1 MNVKF
6 GFTQGL
12 NVARLGLDESQ
23 VITACQIA
31 DRMDYDSVWSMD
43 HSNVP
48 QWKNAVVNDAW
59 LMLAAIGAVTSH
71 VELGTC
77 VTDAIRRH
85 PPAIALSTITLDRIT
100 KGRAILGIG
109 AGEAQNVVD
118 FGIEFSKP
126 VSKFKEQL
134 EVIEKLF
141 ESEPDRRVSYKG
153 QHYNLVEACLQARS
167 IRKPRPPI
175 YIAAGAPKTLEL
187 CAKYGDGWIPIGYTP
202 ELFKNHANVI
212 RDRAKEIGRD
222 LNGFQFANDVDIYFT
237 DDGEEAWN
245 KMKNAVK
252 VSLYKPELLKVHN
265 IQQDSE
271 FDFRRYFTEY
281 AMNKPEL
288 MEQMKKA
295 ALKIPDSV
303 ARTAIGVGKP
313 EDVIQ
318 MLERFIDAGTN
329 HFIIRF
335 WGDGY
340 FKNIETFGNK
350 VITYFRDQGRDYAC
364 RYTSKV
370 PLFCGDALDGW
381 GLCARATGSAS
392 SPRPFSDR
400 ANSVENPWKV

>member
-1 MNVKF
+1 MTIKF

-12 NVARLGLDESQ
+12 NVARLGLDETQ
-23 VITACQIA
+23 IITACQMA
-31 DRMDYDSVWSMD
+31 DRLDYDSIWAMD
-43 HSNVP
+43 HTNVP

-59 LMLAAIGAVTSH
+59 LLLAAIGALTNK

-85 PPAIALSTITLDRIT
+85 PSTIALATVTLDRLT
-100 KGRAILGIG
+100 NGRGILGIG

-118 FGIEFSKP
+118 FGIEFNKP
-126 VSKFKEQL
+126 VTKLKEQL
-134 EVIEKLF
+134 EVIDKLF
-141 ESEPDRRVSYKG
+141 QSDPDNRVDYEGKYYKLD
-153 QHYNLVEACLQARS
+153 NACLQASS
-167 IRKPRPPI
+167 IRKPRPPV

-202 ELFKNHANVI
+202 ALFQAHANVI
-212 RDRAKEIGRD
+212 KEHAKTAGRD
-222 LNGFQFANDVDIYFT
+222 ITNFQFANDVDIYFT
-237 DDGEEAWN
+237 EDGEEAWN

-252 VSLYKPELLKVHN
+252 VSLFKPELLKVHN

-288 MEQMKKA
+288 MEQMKRA

-313 EDVIQ
+313 DDVIE
-318 MLERFIDAGTN
+318 MLDRFINAGVN

-340 FKNIETFGNK
+340 FKNIEMFGKK
-350 VITYFRDQGRDYAC
+350 VIPYFRE
-364 RYTSKV
+364 K
-370 PLFCGDALDGW
+370 
-381 GLCARATGSAS
+381 
-392 SPRPFSDR
+392 
-400 ANSVENPWKV
+400 NKK

>member
-1 MNVKF
+1 MFASKHLQSIYTHVIYTDALSNMTTKF

-12 NVARLGLDESQ
+12 NVARLGLDETQ
-23 VITACQIA
+23 IMTACQIA
-31 DRMDYDSVWSMD
+31 DRLDYDSIWAMD

-59 LMLAAIGAVTSH
+59 LLLAAIGAITRK

-85 PPAIALSTITLDRIT
+85 PSAIALSTITLDRLT
-100 KGRAILGIG
+100 NGRAILGIG

-126 VSKFKEQL
+126 VTKFKEQL
-134 EVIEKLF
+134 EVIELLFNSDPDKRVDYNGNYYKLT
-141 ESEPDRRVSYKG
+141 
-153 QHYNLVEACLQARS
+153 NACLQAKS
-167 IRKPRPPI
+167 IRNPRPPV

-187 CAKYGDGWIPIGYTP
+187 CAIYGDGWIPIGYTP
-202 ELFKNHANVI
+202 ALFKAHADVI
-212 RDRAKEIGRD
+212 REHGKKHGRN
-222 LNGFQFANDVDIYFT
+222 LSNFQFANDVDVYFT

-265 IQQDSE
+265 IEQDSE

-288 MEQMKKA
+288 MEQMKRA
-295 ALKIPDSV
+295 AMKIPDSV

-313 EDVIQ
+313 DDVIE
-318 MLERFIDAGTN
+318 MLERFIEAGTN

-335 WGDGY
+335 WGEGY
-340 FKNIETFGNK
+340 FKNIELFGRK
-350 VITYFRDQGRDYAC
+350 VIPYFRG
-364 RYTSKV
+364 
-370 PLFCGDALDGW
+370 
-381 GLCARATGSAS
+381 
-392 SPRPFSDR
+392 
-400 ANSVENPWKV
+400 NENK

>member
-1 MNVKF
+1 MTIKF

-31 DRMDYDSVWSMD
+31 DRMYYDSVWTMA

-48 QWKNAVVNDAW
+48 QWKNSFVNDAW

-85 PPAIALSTITLDRIT
+85 PSAIALSTITLDRIT

-141 ESEPDRRVSYKG
+141 ES
-153 QHYNLVEACLQARS
+153 CLQARS
-167 IRKPRPPI
+167 IRKPRPPV
-175 YIAAGAPKTLEL
+175 YIAAGAPKTLGL

-252 VSLYKPELLKVHN
+252 VSLYKPELLKVHDLP
-265 IQQDSE
+265 QDSD

-288 MEQMKKA
+288 MEQMKRA

-335 WGDGY
+335 WGEGY
-340 FKNIETFGNK
+340 FKNIEIFGSK
-350 VITYFRDQGRDYAC
+350 VIPYFRDEHR
-364 RYTSKV
+364 K
-370 PLFCGDALDGW
+370 
-381 GLCARATGSAS
+381 
-392 SPRPFSDR
+392 
-400 ANSVENPWKV
+400 

>member
-1 MNVKF
+1 MTIKF

-31 DRMDYDSVWSMD
+31 DRMDYDSVWTMD

-85 PPAIALSTITLDRIT
+85 PSAIALSTITLDRIT

-141 ESEPDRRVSYKG
+141 TSDPDRRVSYKG
-153 QHYNLVEACLQARS
+153 QYYSLIEACLQARS

-212 RDRAKEIGRD
+212 RERAKEIGRD
-222 LNGFQFANDVDIYFT
+222 LNDFQFANDVDVYFT
-237 DDGEEAWN
+237 EDGEEAWN

-303 ARTAIGVGKP
+303 ARSAIGVGKP

-318 MLERFIDAGTN
+318 MLERFIEAGTN

-335 WGDGY
+335 WGEGY

-350 VITYFRDQGRDYAC
+350 VITYFRDQG
-364 RYTSKV
+364 K
-370 PLFCGDALDGW
+370 P
-381 GLCARATGSAS
+381 
-392 SPRPFSDR
+392 
-400 ANSVENPWKV
+400 

>member
-1 MNVKF
+1 MTIKF

-12 NVARLGLDESQ
+12 NVARLGLDETQ
-23 VITACQIA
+23 VTTACQIA
-31 DRMDYDSVWSMD
+31 DRMGYNSIWAMD

-59 LMLAAIGAVTSH
+59 LILAAIGAVTQN

-85 PPAIALSTITLDRIT
+85 PSTIALSTITLDRIT
-100 KGRAILGIG
+100 KGRAMLGIG

-126 VSKFKEQL
+126 VTKFKEQL
-134 EVIEKLF
+134 EVIDKLF
-141 ESEPDRRVSYKG
+141 DSDVDHHVSYQG
-153 QHYNLVEACLQARS
+153 QYYRLLNASLQAKS

-187 CAKYGDGWIPIGYTP
+187 CARYGDGWIPIGYTP
-202 ELFKNHANVI
+202 ELFRYHANLI
-212 RDRAKEIGRD
+212 IESAKRIGRD
-222 LNGFQFANDVDIYFT
+222 LPGFQFANDVDIYFS
-237 DDGEEAWN
+237 DDGEEAWT

-265 IQQDSE
+265 IPQDSE

-313 EDVIQ
+313 DDVIQ
-318 MLERFIDAGTN
+318 MLERFIKAGTN

-335 WGDGY
+335 WGEGY
-340 FKNIETFGNK
+340 FKNIEMFGNK
-350 VITYFRDQGRDYAC
+350 VIPYFREAE
-364 RYTSKV
+364 K
-370 PLFCGDALDGW
+370 
-381 GLCARATGSAS
+381 
-392 SPRPFSDR
+392 
-400 ANSVENPWKV
+400 K

>member
-1 MNVKF
+1 
-6 GFTQGL
+6 
-12 NVARLGLDESQ
+12 
-23 VITACQIA
+23 
-31 DRMDYDSVWSMD
+31 MDYDSVWSMD

-85 PPAIALSTITLDRIT
+85 PSAIALSTITLDRIT

-288 MEQMKKA
+288 MEQMKRA

-350 VITYFRDQGRDYAC
+350 VITYFRDQGRA
-364 RYTSKV
+364 
-370 PLFCGDALDGW
+370 
-381 GLCARATGSAS
+381 
-392 SPRPFSDR
+392 
-400 ANSVENPWKV
+400 

>member
-1 MNVKF
+1 MTIKF

-31 DRMDYDSVWSMD
+31 DRMDYDSVWTMD

-85 PPAIALSTITLDRIT
+85 PSAIALSAITLDRIT

-141 ESEPDRRVSYKG
+141 TSEPDRRVSYKG
-153 QHYNLVEACLQARS
+153 QYYSLIEACLQARS

-212 RDRAKEIGRD
+212 RERAKETGRD
-222 LNGFQFANDVDIYFT
+222 LNDFQFANDVDVYFT
-237 DDGEEAWN
+237 EDGEEAWN

-288 MEQMKKA
+288 MEQMKRA

-303 ARTAIGVGKP
+303 ARSAIGVGKP

-335 WGDGY
+335 WGEGY

-350 VITYFRDQGRDYAC
+350 VITYFRDQG
-364 RYTSKV
+364 K
-370 PLFCGDALDGW
+370 P
-381 GLCARATGSAS
+381 
-392 SPRPFSDR
+392 
-400 ANSVENPWKV
+400 

>member
-1 MNVKF
+1 MRTKF

-12 NVARLGLDESQ
+12 NVARLGLDETQ

-31 DRMDYDSVWSMD
+31 DRMDYDSIWAMD

-48 QWKNAVVNDAW
+48 QWKNAIVNDAW
-59 LMLAAIGAVTSH
+59 IMLAAIGALTQN
-71 VELGTC
+71 VEVGTC

-85 PPAIALSTITLDRIT
+85 PSAIALSTITLDRVT
-100 KGRAILGIG
+100 KGRGMLGIG

-118 FGIEFSKP
+118 FGIEFTKP
-126 VSKFKEQL
+126 VTKFKEQL
-134 EVIEKLF
+134 EVIHRLF
-141 ESEPDRRVSYKG
+141 ESGVDNHVSYNGEFYKL
-153 QHYNLVEACLQARS
+153 NDASLQTKS

-187 CAKYGDGWIPIGYTP
+187 CARYGDGWIPIGYTP
-202 ELFKNHANVI
+202 ELFRNHVNVI
-212 RDRAKEIGRD
+212 KENAKKIGRD
-222 LNGFQFANDVDIYFT
+222 ISGFQFANDVDVYFS

-265 IQQDSE
+265 ILQDSE

-288 MEQMKKA
+288 MEQMKRA

-303 ARTAIGVGKP
+303 ARTAIGVGKA
-313 EDVIQ
+313 DDIIQ
-318 MLERFIDAGTN
+318 MLDRFIQAGTN

-335 WGDGY
+335 WGEGY
-340 FKNIETFGNK
+340 FKNIEMFGNK
-350 VITYFRDQGRDYAC
+350 VIPYFRDQE
-364 RYTSKV
+364 K
-370 PLFCGDALDGW
+370 
-381 GLCARATGSAS
+381 
-392 SPRPFSDR
+392 
-400 ANSVENPWKV
+400 K

>member
-1 MNVKF
+1 MKIKF

-12 NVARLGLDESQ
+12 NVARLGLDETQ
-23 VITACQIA
+23 IITACQMA
-31 DRMDYDSVWSMD
+31 DRLDYDSIWAMD
-43 HSNVP
+43 HTNVP

-59 LMLAAIGAVTSH
+59 LLLAAIGALTNK

-85 PPAIALSTITLDRIT
+85 PSTIALATVTLDRLT
-100 KGRAILGIG
+100 NGRGMLGIG

-118 FGIEFSKP
+118 FGIEFNKP
-126 VSKFKEQL
+126 VTKLKEQL
-134 EVIEKLF
+134 EVIDKLF
-141 ESEPDRRVSYKG
+141 QSDPDNRVDYDG
-153 QHYNLVEACLQARS
+153 QYYRLINACLQAAS
-167 IRKPRPPI
+167 IRKPRPPV

-187 CAKYGDGWIPIGYTP
+187 CARYGDGWIPIGYTP
-202 ELFKNHANVI
+202 ELFKAHADVI
-212 RDRAKEIGRD
+212 RGHAKTLGRD
-222 LNGFQFANDVDIYFT
+222 LTDFQFANDVDIYFT
-237 DDGEEAWN
+237 EDGEEAWN

-281 AMNKPEL
+281 TMDKPEL

-295 ALKIPDSV
+295 ALSIPDSV

-313 EDVIQ
+313 DEVIE
-318 MLERFIDAGTN
+318 MLERFINSGVN

-340 FKNIETFGNK
+340 FKNIEMFGKK
-350 VITYFRDQGRDYAC
+350 VIPYFREQE
-364 RYTSKV
+364 K
-370 PLFCGDALDGW
+370 
-381 GLCARATGSAS
+381 
-392 SPRPFSDR
+392 
-400 ANSVENPWKV
+400 K

>member
-1 MNVKF
+1 MTIKF

-31 DRMDYDSVWSMD
+31 DRMDYDSVWTMD

-85 PPAIALSTITLDRIT
+85 PSAIALSTITLDRIT

-141 ESEPDRRVSYKG
+141 TSEPDRRVNYKG
-153 QHYNLVEACLQARS
+153 QYYNLIEACLQAKS
-167 IRKPRPPI
+167 IRKPRPPV

-212 RDRAKEIGRD
+212 RERAKEIGRD
-222 LNGFQFANDVDIYFT
+222 LNDFQFANDVDVYFT
-237 DDGEEAWN
+237 EDGEEAWN

-335 WGDGY
+335 WGEGY

-350 VITYFRDQGRDYAC
+350 VITYFRDQG
-364 RYTSKV
+364 K
-370 PLFCGDALDGW
+370 P
-381 GLCARATGSAS
+381 
-392 SPRPFSDR
+392 
-400 ANSVENPWKV
+400 

>member
-1 MNVKF
+1 MTIKF

-31 DRMDYDSVWSMD
+31 DRMDYDSVWTMD

-85 PPAIALSTITLDRIT
+85 PSAIALSAITLDRIT

-141 ESEPDRRVSYKG
+141 TSEPDRRVSYKG
-153 QHYNLVEACLQARS
+153 QYYSLIEACLQARS

-212 RDRAKEIGRD
+212 RERAKEIGRD
-222 LNGFQFANDVDIYFT
+222 FNDFQFANDVDVYFT
-237 DDGEEAWN
+237 EDGEEAWN

-288 MEQMKKA
+288 MEQMKRA

-303 ARTAIGVGKP
+303 ARSAIGVGKP

-335 WGDGY
+335 WGEGY

-350 VITYFRDQGRDYAC
+350 VITYFRDQG
-364 RYTSKV
+364 K
-370 PLFCGDALDGW
+370 P
-381 GLCARATGSAS
+381 
-392 SPRPFSDR
+392 
-400 ANSVENPWKV
+400 

>member
-85 PPAIALSTITLDRIT
+85 PSAIALSTITLDRIT

-167 IRKPRPPI
+167 IRKPRPPV

-288 MEQMKKA
+288 MEQMKRA

-350 VITYFRDQGRDYAC
+350 VITYFRDQGRA
-364 RYTSKV
+364 
-370 PLFCGDALDGW
+370 
-381 GLCARATGSAS
+381 
-392 SPRPFSDR
+392 
-400 ANSVENPWKV
+400 

>member
-1 MNVKF
+1 
-6 GFTQGL
+6 
-12 NVARLGLDESQ
+12 
-23 VITACQIA
+23 
-31 DRMDYDSVWSMD
+31 MD

-85 PPAIALSTITLDRIT
+85 PSAIALSTITLDRIT

-141 ESEPDRRVSYKG
+141 TSEPDRRVSYKG
-153 QHYNLVEACLQARS
+153 QYYNLIEACLQARS

-212 RDRAKEIGRD
+212 RERAKETGRD
-222 LNGFQFANDVDIYFT
+222 LNDFQFANDVDVYFT
-237 DDGEEAWN
+237 EDGEEAWN

-288 MEQMKKA
+288 MEQMKRA
-295 ALKIPDSV
+295 ALKIPDSI
-303 ARTAIGVGKP
+303 ARSAIGVGKP

-335 WGDGY
+335 WGEGY

-350 VITYFRDQGRDYAC
+350 VITYFRDQG
-364 RYTSKV
+364 K
-370 PLFCGDALDGW
+370 P
-381 GLCARATGSAS
+381 
-392 SPRPFSDR
+392 
-400 ANSVENPWKV
+400 

>member
-1 MNVKF
+1 MKMKF

-12 NVARLGLDESQ
+12 NVARLGLDEQ
-23 VITACQIA
+23 QIMTAAQMA
-31 DRMDYDSVWSMD
+31 DRLGYDSIWAMD

-48 QWKNAVVNDAW
+48 QWKNAIVNDAW
-59 LMLAAIGAVTSH
+59 LMLAALGAVTQN

-85 PPAIALSTITLDRIT
+85 PSAIALSTITLDRIT
-100 KGRAILGIG
+100 QGRGILGIG

-126 VSKFKEQL
+126 VTKFKEQL
-134 EVIEKLF
+134 EVIELLFKSDPEHRVNYNGEYYKLI
-141 ESEPDRRVSYKG
+141 
-153 QHYNLVEACLQARS
+153 NACLQAKS
-167 IRKPRPPI
+167 IRNPRPPV
-175 YIAAGAPKTLEL
+175 YIAAGAPKTLQL
-187 CAKYGDGWIPIGYTP
+187 CAEYGDGWIPIGYTP
-202 ELFKNHANVI
+202 ELFTHHANVI
-212 RDRAKEIGRD
+212 RDHAKKRDRD
-222 LNGFQFANDVDIYFT
+222 LTNFQFANDVDVYFT

-288 MEQMKKA
+288 MEQMKRA
-295 ALKIPDSV
+295 AMQIPDDV
-303 ARTAIGVGKP
+303 ARGAIGVGKP
-313 EDVIQ
+313 DDAIE
-318 MLERFIDAGTN
+318 MLERFIEAGTN

-340 FKNIETFGNK
+340 FKNIELFGKK
-350 VITYFRDQGRDYAC
+350 VIPYFRERE
-364 RYTSKV
+364 K
-370 PLFCGDALDGW
+370 
-381 GLCARATGSAS
+381 
-392 SPRPFSDR
+392 
-400 ANSVENPWKV
+400 

>member
-1 MNVKF
+1 MFASKHLQSIYTHVIYTDALSNMTTKF

-12 NVARLGLDESQ
+12 NVARLGLDETQ
-23 VITACQIA
+23 IMTACQIA
-31 DRMDYDSVWSMD
+31 DRLDYDSIWAMD

-59 LMLAAIGAVTSH
+59 LLLAAIGAITRK

-85 PPAIALSTITLDRIT
+85 PSAIALSTITLDRLT
-100 KGRAILGIG
+100 NGRAILGIG

-126 VSKFKEQL
+126 VTKFKEQL
-134 EVIEKLF
+134 EVIELLFNSDPDKRVDYNGNFYKLT
-141 ESEPDRRVSYKG
+141 
-153 QHYNLVEACLQARS
+153 NACLQAKS
-167 IRKPRPPI
+167 IRNPRPPV

-187 CAKYGDGWIPIGYTP
+187 CAIYGDGWIPIGYTP
-202 ELFKNHANVI
+202 ALFKAHADVI
-212 RDRAKEIGRD
+212 REHGKKHGRN
-222 LNGFQFANDVDIYFT
+222 LSNFQFANDVDVYFT

-265 IQQDSE
+265 IEQDSE

-288 MEQMKKA
+288 MEQMKRA
-295 ALKIPDSV
+295 AMKIPDSV

-313 EDVIQ
+313 DDVIE
-318 MLERFIDAGTN
+318 MLERFIEAGTN

-335 WGDGY
+335 WGEGY
-340 FKNIETFGNK
+340 FKNIELFGRK
-350 VITYFRDQGRDYAC
+350 VIPYFRG
-364 RYTSKV
+364 
-370 PLFCGDALDGW
+370 
-381 GLCARATGSAS
+381 
-392 SPRPFSDR
+392 
-400 ANSVENPWKV
+400 NENK

>member
-1 MNVKF
+1 MTIKF

-31 DRMDYDSVWSMD
+31 DRMDYDSVWTMD

-85 PPAIALSTITLDRIT
+85 PSAIALSAITLDRIT

-141 ESEPDRRVSYKG
+141 TSEPDRRVSYKG
-153 QHYNLVEACLQARS
+153 QYYSLIEACLQARS

-212 RDRAKEIGRD
+212 RERAKEIGRD
-222 LNGFQFANDVDIYFT
+222 LNDFQFANDVDVYFT
-237 DDGEEAWN
+237 EDGEEAWN

-335 WGDGY
+335 WGEGY

-350 VITYFRDQGRDYAC
+350 VITYFRDQG
-364 RYTSKV
+364 K
-370 PLFCGDALDGW
+370 P
-381 GLCARATGSAS
+381 
-392 SPRPFSDR
+392 
-400 ANSVENPWKV
+400 

>member
-85 PPAIALSTITLDRIT
+85 PSAIALSTITLDRIT

-167 IRKPRPPI
+167 IRKPRPPV

-212 RDRAKEIGRD
+212 RGRAKEIGRD

-288 MEQMKKA
+288 MEQMKRA

-350 VITYFRDQGRDYAC
+350 VITYFRDQGR
-364 RYTSKV
+364 S
-370 PLFCGDALDGW
+370 
-381 GLCARATGSAS
+381 
-392 SPRPFSDR
+392 
-400 ANSVENPWKV
+400 

>member
-1 MNVKF
+1 MRTKF

-12 NVARLGLDESQ
+12 NVARLGLDETQ
-23 VITACQIA
+23 VMTACQIA
-31 DRMDYDSVWSMD
+31 DRMDYDSIWAMD

-59 LMLAAIGAVTSH
+59 LMLAAIGAITQN

-85 PPAIALSTITLDRIT
+85 PSSIALSTITLDRIT
-100 KGRAILGIG
+100 KGRAVLGIG

-126 VSKFKEQL
+126 VTKFQEQL
-134 EVIEKLF
+134 EVIERLF
-141 ESEPDRRVSYKG
+141 ESDPDNHVNYDGIYYKLI
-153 QHYNLVEACLQARS
+153 NACLQTKS
-167 IRKPRPPI
+167 IRKPRPPV

-202 ELFKNHANVI
+202 ELFGSHVNVI
-212 RDRAKEIGRD
+212 KEHAKKNGRD
-222 LNGFQFANDVDIYFT
+222 LSNFQFANDVDIYFT

-265 IQQDSE
+265 IPQDSE

-288 MEQMKKA
+288 MQQMKRA

-303 ARTAIGVGKP
+303 ARTAIGIGKP
-313 EDVIQ
+313 DDVIE
-318 MLERFIDAGTN
+318 MLERFIKAGTN
-329 HFIIRF
+329 HFIIRY
-335 WGDGY
+335 WGEGY
-340 FKNIETFGNK
+340 FKNIEMFGNK
-350 VITYFRDQGRDYAC
+350 VIPYFRDQEK
-364 RYTSKV
+364 T
-370 PLFCGDALDGW
+370 
-381 GLCARATGSAS
+381 
-392 SPRPFSDR
+392 
-400 ANSVENPWKV
+400 N

>member
-85 PPAIALSTITLDRIT
+85 PSAIALSTITLDRIT

-288 MEQMKKA
+288 MEQMKRA

-350 VITYFRDQGRDYAC
+350 VITYFRDQGRA
-364 RYTSKV
+364 
-370 PLFCGDALDGW
+370 
-381 GLCARATGSAS
+381 
-392 SPRPFSDR
+392 
-400 ANSVENPWKV
+400 

>member
-1 MNVKF
+1 MRTKF

-12 NVARLGLDESQ
+12 NVARLGLDETQ

-31 DRMDYDSVWSMD
+31 DRMDYDSIWAMD

-59 LMLAAIGAVTSH
+59 IMLAAIGALTQN
-71 VELGTC
+71 VEVGTC

-85 PPAIALSTITLDRIT
+85 PSAIALSTITLDRVT
-100 KGRAILGIG
+100 KGRGMLGIG

-118 FGIEFSKP
+118 FGIEFTKP
-126 VSKFKEQL
+126 VTKFKEQL
-134 EVIEKLF
+134 EVIHRLF
-141 ESEPDRRVSYKG
+141 ESGADNHVSYNGEFYKL
-153 QHYNLVEACLQARS
+153 NDASLQTKS

-187 CAKYGDGWIPIGYTP
+187 CARYGDGWIPIGYTP
-202 ELFKNHANVI
+202 ELFRNHVNVI
-212 RDRAKEIGRD
+212 KENAKKIGRD
-222 LNGFQFANDVDIYFT
+222 ISGFQFANDVDVYFS

-265 IQQDSE
+265 ILQDSE

-288 MEQMKKA
+288 MEQMKRA

-303 ARTAIGVGKP
+303 ARTAIGVGKA
-313 EDVIQ
+313 DDIIQ
-318 MLERFIDAGTN
+318 MLERFIQAGTN

-335 WGDGY
+335 WGEGY
-340 FKNIETFGNK
+340 FKNIEMFGNK
-350 VITYFRDQGRDYAC
+350 VIPYFRDQE
-364 RYTSKV
+364 K
-370 PLFCGDALDGW
+370 
-381 GLCARATGSAS
+381 
-392 SPRPFSDR
+392 
-400 ANSVENPWKV
+400 K